1 MLDIQ
6 KISLHATIEQSKG
19 NIASDMDG
27 EKVLMSIKNSKY
39 YNLGRMGGVIWD
51 LIEKSISTSKLIETL
66 MSQYAVEQRECEEH
80 VYSFLEL
87 LHKEGLI
94 QIGDER

>member
-6 KISLHATIEQSKG
+6 MISLHATIEQSKG
-19 NIASDMDG
+19 SIASDMDG

-51 LIEKSISTSKLIETL
+51 LIEKPISGIKLIETL
-66 MSQYAVEQRECEEH
+66 VSQYSVEQKECEEH